1 MQAKLIPLD
10 DGPTI
15 DITKDVTIVGRKKG
29 ICDLVIDHPSISKLH
44 CIVARTDGLLFIRD
58 LGSTNGTKVN
68 GQRVLRGAIL
78 PGDELAFAKV
88 RFKVFLGP
96 DVPAQIGS
104 QDVTE
109 VSVQSPPA
117 TESHEFRFLDEDDD
131 ADAEEVIKLIDDD
144 DD

>member
-15 DITKDVTIVGRKKG
+15 EITRDVTIVGRKKG

-96 DVPAQIGS
+96 DVPAEVGS
-104 QDVTE
+104 EERTE
-109 VSVQSPPA
+109 VAAPSA
-117 TESHEFRFLDEDDD
+117 HITESHEFRFLDEDDD
-131 ADAEEVIKLIDDD
+131 AEEVIQLIDDD